1 MSKLKIKK
9 GDTVVVISGEHKSGD
24 AKYKVL
30 SVDPASSRATL
41 EGITIKKHT
50 KPTAK
55 FPQGGI
61 VDVPAKIHVSNL
73 MLVDGSGKPTRVGR
87 RLNEKTGK
95 LERYSKKSKE
105 AIK

>member
-1 MSKLKIKK
+1 M
-9 GDTVVVISGEHKSGD
+9 VISGEHKSGD

-73 MLVDGSGKPTRVGR
+73 MLVDGSGKPTRVGYKIKDDGTKVR
-87 RLNEKTGK
+87 VAKKTGD
-95 LERYSKKSKE
+95 EV
-105 AIK
+105 